1 MRPCRRAWRRSC
13 RLGPCPCRGLTGTCC
28 PAGGRG
34 SSPPLPAGRRRSSR
48 RGAWPASRARSA
60 TSRDP
65 SCAPLLRLLS
75 RLLRRLGLGPGLRRA
90 PGGLFADRLDLDLRE
105 AAPEAGVP
113 PIALLR
119 AVFPDPDF
127 VAEDVLDDARG
138 DLDLRL
144 QVRLAVPAQEEERGM
159 ERLALVRLDA
169 VDEQPF
175 ALADAVLLATHRDDR
190 VALHLVRT
198 RARARER
205 SV

>member
-28 PAGGRG
+28 PAGG
-34 SSPPLPAGRRRSSR
+34 RRSSR

-75 RLLRRLGLGPGLRRA
+75 RRRCRLARGRLLRRLGLGPGLRRA
-90 PGGLFADRLDLDLRE
+90 LGGLFADRLDLDLRE

-113 PIALLR
+113 PIALLG
-119 AVFPDPDF
+119 AVFPDPDL

-159 ERLALVRLDA
+159 ERLALVGLDA